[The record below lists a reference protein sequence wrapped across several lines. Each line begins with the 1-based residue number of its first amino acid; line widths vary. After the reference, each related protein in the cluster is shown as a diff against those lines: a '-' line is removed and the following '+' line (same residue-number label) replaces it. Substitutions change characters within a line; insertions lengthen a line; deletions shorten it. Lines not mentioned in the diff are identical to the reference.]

1 MERLGTGIG
10 WRPEIAD
17 AVERMPGI
25 DWVEAVAENV
35 CPGHLPDSLRRLRER
50 GVTVVPHGVSLG
62 LGGAERPDEGRLA
75 ALAERVTALGSPLV
89 TEHIAF
95 VRAGGALT
103 ASPRLEAGHLL
114 PVPRTRD
121 ALDVLCENVRI
132 AQDALPVPLAVE
144 NIAALISWPAEEM
157 TEGQFLYELAD
168 RTGVGLLI
176 DVANLHTNHVNR
188 GEDPAKAL
196 AELPLEAI
204 AYVHVAGG
212 FERDGVWHDSHAHPV
227 PRPVLDILTDLASRV
242 RPPGVLLE
250 RDENFPEAAELHSE
264 LASIRRAVETGAVE
278 RVKAELRE
286 AGRTAARPA
295 TRPSAPGSK
304 VPRVGA
310 GVVRA
315 GTEESR
321 AAAEAPQA
329 GAGVPDTAAE
339 TLAAGVVTPRAGAE
353 EPRGGVA
360 APRPRAAIPD
370 TAAETPEA
378 GVVTPRAAA
387 EAPRPSAGVP
397 PTVAETP
404 EAETGRPRYGAEASR
419 TEAGVARAAAD
430 TPEVGTETPEAGAE
444 MPEAGTAVLRP
455 GDETGAVEATRGAF
469 GLPHP
474 RETEAA
480 GQRPGG
486 PGAARPRL
494 GDVVA
499 EARQRPEARDEE
511 TLPRPEA
518 GDPVAETQPRPEAG
532 DPVAEARQ
540 QPEAVDEEARDEE
553 ARDEEARDEGARDE
567 GARDEKARPRS
578 EVGVGE
584 ARQRVGLAQAALLS
598 ALVAGTPV
606 PEGFDR
612 ARIGVQARALAA
624 KRADVVAKVA
634 PELPVIL
641 GREYRVAFLG
651 YAQTNPM
658 TGGYRRDALTFAE
671 HLLAAGRPGETQA
684 RRELREWWL
693 ERSGPAPRSAR
704 PVRRLARATRRALLR
719 R

>member
-62 LGGAERPDEGRLA
+62 LGGADRPDAGRLT
-75 ALAERVTALGSPLV
+75 ALAERAEVLGSPLV

-95 VRAGGALT
+95 VRAGGPLT
-103 ASPRLEAGHLL
+103 ASPHLEAGHLL

-144 NIAALISWPAEEM
+144 NIAALVCWPGEEM
-157 TEGQFLYELAD
+157 TEGQFLYDLAD
-168 RTGVGLLI
+168 RTGVRLLI

-242 RPPGVLLE
+242 SPPGVLLE
-250 RDENFPEAAELHSE
+250 RDENFPAPAELEAE
-264 LASIRRAVETGAVE
+264 LTTIRRALQAGAVE
-278 RVKAELRE
+278 RVKTQLRE
-286 AGRTAARPA
+286 R
-295 TRPSAPGSK
+295 
-304 VPRVGA
+304 
-310 GVVRA
+310 
-315 GTEESR
+315 
-321 AAAEAPQA
+321 
-329 GAGVPDTAAE
+329 
-339 TLAAGVVTPRAGAE
+339 
-353 EPRGGVA
+353 
-360 APRPRAAIPD
+360 
-370 TAAETPEA
+370 
-378 GVVTPRAAA
+378 
-387 EAPRPSAGVP
+387 
-397 PTVAETP
+397 
-404 EAETGRPRYGAEASR
+404 R
-419 TEAGVARAAAD
+419 TEQPAPAGS
-430 TPEVGTETPEAGAE
+430 GAH
-444 MPEAGTAVLRP
+444 RH
-455 GDETGAVEATRGAF
+455 ETGAAGATRGVS
-469 GLPHP
+469 GLPHH
-474 RETEAA
+474 
-480 GQRPGG
+480 
-486 PGAARPRL
+486 
-494 GDVVA
+494 
-499 EARQRPEARDEE
+499 
-511 TLPRPEA
+511 
-518 GDPVAETQPRPEAG
+518 
-532 DPVAEARQ
+532 
-540 QPEAVDEEARDEE
+540 
-553 ARDEEARDEGARDE
+553 EGA
-567 GARDEKARPRS
+567 
-578 EVGVGE
+578 GE
-584 ARQRVGLAQAALLS
+584 ARQRLGLEQAALLS

-612 ARIGVQARALAA
+612 VRVGVQARALAA

-641 GREYRVAFLG
+641 GDGYRTAFLG
-651 YAQTNPM
+651 YAQTRPM
-658 TGGYRRDALTFAE
+658 TAGYRRDALTFAE
-671 HLLAAGRPGETQA
+671 HLLSAGLTGDPRA

-693 ERSGPAPRSAR
+693 ERSGPAPRSRR
-704 PVRRLARATRRALLR
+704 PGHRLARATRRVLLR